1 MAQVSVL
8 QVEDDIRIDPDRLG
22 MLYYQLGDHGAEDV
36 VCRAMEE
43 LAVRL
48 GDVDARF
55 RDKAWAEG
63 ARLSRSLI
71 AIAEQIGMIGL
82 ARVAG
87 DVSDTARAEDIPAL
101 SATLARLGR
110 IADRSLTEVWDAQ
123 DLSV

>member
-1 MAQVSVL
+1 MAHVSVL
-8 QVEDDIRIDPDRLG
+8 HVEDEIKLDPDRLG
-22 MLYYQLGDHGAEDV
+22 SLYYRLGDQGAEDV

-48 GDVDARF
+48 ADVDARF
-55 RDKAWAEG
+55 RAADWPG
-63 ARLSRSLI
+63 VARLSRSLI
-71 AIAEQIGMIGL
+71 AIAEQIGMVGL

-87 DVSDTARAEDIPAL
+87 DVSHSAKAGDFPAI

-123 DLSV
+123 DLTL

>member
-1 MAQVSVL
+1 MAHVSVL
-8 QVEDDIRIDPDRLG
+8 QVEDEIRLDPDRLG
-22 MLYYQLGDHGAEDV
+22 ALYYQLGDQGAEDV

-48 GDVDARF
+48 ADVDARF
-55 RDKAWAEG
+55 READWGAV

-71 AIAEQIGMIGL
+71 AIADQIGMVGL

-87 DVSDTARAEDIPAL
+87 DVAQSAKAEDFPAIA
-101 SATLARLGR
+101 ATLARLGR

>member
-1 MAQVSVL
+1 MALVSVL
-8 QVEDDIRIDPDRLG
+8 DVVDDIRLDPDRLG
-22 MLYYQLGDHGAEDV
+22 HLYYQLGEQGAEDV

-48 GDVDARF
+48 ADLDTLYRERKLEKV
-55 RDKAWAEG
+55 

-87 DVSDTARAEDIPAL
+87 DVSYVAKRAICL
-101 SATLARLGR
+101 
-110 IADRSLTEVWDAQ
+110 RSRPRWPG
-123 DLSV
+123 

>member
-8 QVEDDIRIDPDRLG
+8 HVEDDIRLDPERLG
-22 MLYYQLGDHGAEDV
+22 VLYYQLGEQGAEDV

-48 GDVDARF
+48 ADVDARF
-55 RDKAWAEG
+55 RAQDWPG
-63 ARLSRSLI
+63 VARLSRGLV
-71 AIAEQIGMIGL
+71 AIAEQVGMIGL
-82 ARVAG
+82 SRVAS
-87 DVSDTARAEDIPAL
+87 DVNRSARSLDFPAI

-110 IADRSLTEVWDAQ
+110 IADRSLTEVWDTQ

>member
-8 QVEDDIRIDPDRLG
+8 QVEDEVRLDPDRLG
-22 MLYYQLGDHGAEDV
+22 SLYYQLGDQGAEDV

-48 GDVDARF
+48 ADVDAHF
-55 RDKAWAEG
+55 RAQDWDG
-63 ARLSRSLI
+63 VARLARGLI
-71 AIAEQIGMIGL
+71 AIAEQIGMVGL

-87 DVSDTARAEDIPAL
+87 DVARSARALDFPAI

-110 IADRSLTEVWDAQ
+110 IADRSLTEVWDTQ

>member
-1 MAQVSVL
+1 MAHVSVL
-8 QVEDDIRIDPDRLG
+8 HVEDEIGLDPDRLG
-22 MLYYQLGDHGAEDV
+22 ALFCQLGDRGAEDV

-48 GDVDARF
+48 ADVDARF
-55 RDKAWAEG
+55 RAQDWPG
-63 ARLSRSLI
+63 VARLARSLI
-71 AIAEQIGMIGL
+71 AIAEQIGMVGL

-87 DVSDTARAEDIPAL
+87 DVAQSARAVDIPAVGG
-101 SATLARLGR
+101 TLARLGR